1 MPQEGQ
7 GDKKLRTMAMTYE
20 ATQDDADTFMVVM
33 GSIAENFRG
42 VTLVDYQDDSIFD
55 EEERADIALTLHR
68 MRSKGGHLTEEQQAE
83 LDSFT
88 RTINEWTGDDIG

>member
-1 MPQEGQ
+1 MAQEDPE
-7 GDKKLRTMAMTYE
+7 DKKLRTMAMTYE

-42 VTLVDYQDDSIFD
+42 VELHDFQDDSIFD
-55 EEERADIALTLHR
+55 EEDKATIAATLHR
-68 MRSKGGHLTEEQQAE
+68 MHTKEDRLTEEQRAE

-88 RTINEWTGDDIG
+88 RKLNEWTGDED